1 MSSPSPAPAHP
12 VSPPARLPTLDGLR
26 AIAILLVVPHNLD
39 LIATF
44 DGAQLVVA
52 ALHRGWIGVQL
63 FFVLSG
69 FLITGIL
76 LDARDAPDYY
86 RSFFVRRA
94 LRIFPLYYATLL
106 VLFVLLPALGL
117 VPASFKCDAM
127 VELSYW
133 TYFSNWYGPFHQGP
147 DPVSHF
153 WSLALEE
160 QFYLLWPFVIHR
172 RSAGWVMR
180 LCLAIAAAS
189 LLLRVVMLLAGT
201 PAQAI
206 YQFLVTR
213 MDALALGGAA
223 AAAFRVPSAA
233 SWTLDHRRF
242 LLGASLLSLVG
253 GAVLSRGYNFTHPVT
268 LSLGFTFLAVGFALL
283 VAAVVAADLL
293 GAAGW
298 PAALR
303 WSFLRR
309 VAKYSYAMYVL
320 SVPLHFLVGKPVL
333 SALGLAAGNSI
344 LVDLAYIIVGTALS
358 FLAAAASFHLLEVHF
373 LNLKDRFAPPL
384 RAGV

>member
-26 AIAILLVVPHNLD
+26 AIAILLVVPHNLN
-39 LIATF
+39 LMFTF
-44 DGAQLVVA
+44 GGVAHLFVA

-63 FFVLSG
+63 FLVLSG

-86 RSFFVRRA
+86 RSFFVRRV

-117 VPASFKCDAM
+117 LPASFKRDAM
-127 VELSYW
+127 VELSLW
-133 TYFSNWYGPFHQGP
+133 AYFSNWYGAFHQGP
-147 DPVSHF
+147 DAVSHF
-153 WSLALEE
+153 WSLAVEE

-172 RSAGWVMR
+172 RSAEWVMR
-180 LCLAIAAAS
+180 LCFAIAAAALS
-189 LLLRVVMLLAGT
+189 LRVAMLLTGT
-201 PAQAI
+201 PGI
-206 YQFLVTR
+206 YTFLVTR
-213 MDALALGGAA
+213 MDALALGGAT

-233 SWTLDHRRF
+233 SWTLNHRRF
-242 LLGASLLSLVG
+242 LLGASLLSLVA
-253 GAVLSRGYNFTHPVT
+253 GAAISRGYYFTDPMT
-268 LSLGFTFLAVGFALL
+268 LSLGLTFLAVAFALL
-283 VAAVVAADLL
+283 VAAGAAADHL
-293 GAAGW
+293 GPAGW
-298 PAALR
+298 LGVLR
-303 WSFLRR
+303 WTFLRR

-320 SVPLHFLVGKPVL
+320 SVPLHFLVGKPLL
-333 SALGLAAGNSI
+333 SALGLDPGNS
-344 LVDLAYIIVGTALS
+344 VVVGFTYIIVGTALS

>member
-1 MSSPSPAPAHP
+1 VAEDPAPAHP
-12 VSPPARLPTLDGLR
+12 VSPRLPTLDGLR
-26 AIAILLVVPHNLD
+26 AIAILLVVPHNLN

-44 DGAQLVVA
+44 SGTQLVVA

-69 FLITGIL
+69 FLITRIL

-94 LRIFPLYYATLL
+94 LRIFPLYYAALL

-117 VPASFKCDAM
+117 VSFESDPM

-133 TYFSNWYGPFHQGP
+133 AYFSNWYGPFHHGP
-147 DPVSHF
+147 EAVSHF
-153 WSLALEE
+153 WSLAIEE

-172 RSAGWVMR
+172 RSAAWVMR

-189 LLLRVVMLLAGT
+189 LLLRVAMLVAGT
-201 PAQAI
+201 PTQAI

-223 AAAFRVPSAA
+223 AAAFRVPSVA
-233 SWTLDHRRF
+233 SWTLNHRRF
-242 LLGASLLSLVG
+242 LLGASFLSLAA
-253 GAVLSRGYNFTHPVT
+253 GAAISRGYNSLDPMT
-268 LSLGFTFLAVGFALL
+268 LSLGYTFLAVAFALS
-283 VAAVVAADLL
+283 VAAGAAADHL

-298 PAALR
+298 PGALR
-303 WSFLRR
+303 WSPLRR
-309 VAKYSYAMYVL
+309 IAKYSYAMYVL

-333 SALGLAAGNSI
+333 SALGLASSDSI
-344 LVDLAYIIVGTALS
+344 AVDLAYIIVGTALS

-373 LNLKDRFAPPL
+373 LKLKDRLAPPL
-384 RAGV
+384 

>member
-26 AIAILLVVPHNLD
+26 AIAILLVVPHNLN
-39 LIATF
+39 LMFTF
-44 DGAQLVVA
+44 GGVAHLFVA

-86 RSFFVRRA
+86 RSFFVRRV

-117 VPASFKCDAM
+117 LPSSFKRDPM

-133 TYFSNWYGPFHQGP
+133 AYFSNWYGAFHPGEAS
-147 DPVSHF
+147 VSHF
-153 WSLALEE
+153 WSLAVEE
-160 QFYLLWPFVIHR
+160 QFYLLWPFVIYR
-172 RSAGWVMR
+172 RSAEWVMR
-180 LCLAIAAAS
+180 LCFAIAAAALS
-189 LLLRVVMLLAGT
+189 LRVAMLLTGT
-201 PAQAI
+201 PGI
-206 YQFLVTR
+206 YTFLVTR
-213 MDALALGGAA
+213 MDALALGGAT

-233 SWTLDHRRF
+233 SWTLNHRRF
-242 LLGASLLSLVG
+242 LLGASLLSLVA
-253 GAVLSRGYNFTHPVT
+253 GAAISRGYYFTDPMT
-268 LSLGFTFLAVGFALL
+268 LSLGLTFLAVAFALL
-283 VAAVVAADLL
+283 VAAGAAADHL
-293 GAAGW
+293 GPAGW
-298 PAALR
+298 LGVLR
-303 WSFLRR
+303 WTFLRR

-320 SVPLHFLVGKPVL
+320 SVPLHFLVGKPLL
-333 SALGLAAGNSI
+333 SALGLDPGNS
-344 LVDLAYIIVGTALS
+344 VVVGFTYIIVGTALS

>member
-1 MSSPSPAPAHP
+1 MTSANPA
-12 VSPPARLPTLDGLR
+12 PARLPTLDGLR
-26 AIAILLVVPHNLD
+26 AIAILLVVPHNLN

-44 DGAQLVVA
+44 SGTQLVVA

-86 RSFFVRRA
+86 RSFFVRRV

-106 VLFVLLPALGL
+106 VLFGLLPALGL
-117 VPASFKCDAM
+117 VPASFKRDAM

-133 TYFSNWYGPFHQGP
+133 AYFSNWYGPFHQGEES
-147 DPVSHF
+147 VSHF

-160 QFYLLWPFVIHR
+160 QFYFLWPFVIHR

-223 AAAFRVPSAA
+223 AAAFRIPSAA

-242 LLGASLLSLVG
+242 LLGASLLSLVA
-253 GAVLSRGYNFTHPVT
+253 GAAISRGYYFTHPMT
-268 LSLGFTFLAVGFALL
+268 LSLGFTFLAVAFALL
-283 VAAVVAADLL
+283 VAAGVAADLL

-303 WSFLRR
+303 GSFLRR

-320 SVPLHFLVGKPVL
+320 SVPLHFLVGKPLL
-333 SALGLAAGNSI
+333 SALGLAADNSI
-344 LVDLAYIIVGTALS
+344 LVDLAYIIVGTAAS

-373 LNLKDRFAPPL
+373 LNLKDRLAPPPK
-384 RAGV
+384 

>member
-1 MSSPSPAPAHP
+1 MSSSA
-12 VSPPARLPTLDGLR
+12 PARLPTLDGLR
-26 AIAILLVVPHNLD
+26 AIAILLVVPHNLN
-39 LIATF
+39 LMVTAGGIAHVF
-44 DGAQLVVA
+44 IA
-52 ALHRGWIGVQL
+52 ALYRGWIGVQL

-117 VPASFKCDAM
+117 VPTSFKRDAM
-127 VELSYW
+127 IELSYW
-133 TYFSNWYGPFHQGP
+133 AYFSNWYGPFHQGEES
-147 DPVSHF
+147 VSHF

-160 QFYLLWPFVIHR
+160 QFYFLWPFVIHR

-201 PAQAI
+201 PGI
-206 YQFLVTR
+206 YTFLVTR
-213 MDALALGGAA
+213 MDALALGGAV

-242 LLGASLLSLVG
+242 LIAASVLSLLA
-253 GAVLSRGYNFTHPVT
+253 GAVISRGYYFTDRMT

-283 VAAVVAADLL
+283 VAAGVAEDLL

-320 SVPLHFLVGKPVL
+320 SVPLHFLVGKPAL
-333 SALGLAAGNSI
+333 SALGLEPGNSI
-344 LVDLAYIIVGTALS
+344 AVGLAYIVAGTALS

-373 LNLKDRFAPPL
+373 LNLKNRFAPPL